1 MEPGGFSP
9 RGTEMTFDRASRI
22 EFLRRWSRLMDSAY
36 RVPGT
41 RLRFGWDPIVG
52 LVPGVGDVA
61 TASFAVTILYH
72 AYLLGVPKVVM
83 GRMLLNILLDL
94 AVGLVPFA
102 GDIADVAWKS
112 NSANLALLERYER
125 PGAKPTSGD
134 WAMVLIAMVLVG
146 GMLALVLT
154 SVALMA
160 YTLVKGVG
168 SI

>member
-1 MEPGGFSP
+1 
-9 RGTEMTFDRASRI
+9 MTLDRARRI
-22 EFLRRWSRLMDSAY
+22 ELLRRWSRLMDSAY

-94 AVGLVPFA
+94 AAGLVPFA

-112 NSANLALLERYER
+112 NSANLALLERHER
-125 PGAKPTSGD
+125 PGVKPTSGD
-134 WAMVLIAMVLVG
+134 WAIVLIAMVLVG

-160 YTLVKGVG
+160 YTALRPFL
-168 SI
+168 